1 MFQIVC
7 YIVLAFIGLPVP
19 LRAEPF
25 NTRLTIY
32 ADPGRMECFHQPV
45 AATEIIKMDYQVI
58 AGGHGDRDISFTLM
72 DPQRKILAADDKKD
86 KSNLQLVAEE
96 TGIYKLCF
104 DNTISTFNQ
113 KIVSFSLEVAAA
125 DYEAQEVRD
134 LRKEMLTDYH
144 FESIFTGLSDYI
156 NKVQVNLMRS
166 RQTQD
171 YIRAH
176 EARDRKLAESNYDM
190 VNNWSGVQFL
200 AMIFVG
206 MLQVFMLRSIFSTN
220 GTLHKLWQRF

>member
-7 YIVLAFIGLPVP
+7 CIIMTLIGLPV
-19 LRAEPF
+19 LVRAEPF
-25 NTRLTIY
+25 NKRLTIY

-45 AATEIIKMDYQVI
+45 AATEIIKIDYQVI

-72 DPQRKILAADDKKD
+72 DPKRKILAADDKKD

-96 TGIYKLCF
+96 MGIYKLCF